1 MSRSGYSDDCE
12 DQWAMIRWRGA
23 VNIAIKGRRGQQ
35 ALCEILAAL
44 DSLPEKRLASESLV
58 TADGDFCTLGALG
71 KARGIDLEPIDP
83 EDRDAVARAFG
94 ISEALAAEIMYE
106 NDEYIDEWE
115 WVTVDICG
123 PVRPNYPDWG
133 RQYKNVRV
141 PVRNAAERRWNHMR
155 AWVERHIA
163 TPAAGTTTSKG
174 GAA

>member
-23 VNIAIKGRRGQQ
+23 VNSAIKGRRGQQ

-94 ISEALAAEIMYE
+94 ISEALAAEIMYQ

-123 PVRPNYPDWG
+123 
-133 RQYKNVRV
+133 

-163 TPAAGTTTSKG
+163 TPAAGTTTQQQEG
-174 GAA
+174 